1 MTTLI
6 NSTFVKSTE
15 DHFAGIFS
23 SPVWNYSMFLVY
35 ILGLLNC
42 VSLSFISWF
51 ERSGQAGPFR
61 TLRNRLVSFNVDQ
74 LILRYIIPGFAFNL
88 RAIVGPLPG
97 LVCKCVAFFN
107 VFNGIN
113 LSLITLSI
121 TITKFVFICYF
132 QSIPAMDDNLI
143 SLIIYSNILM
153 NSFVIT
159 SGTFLLQTQSFTLF
173 EVKINFIKMSEVKGV
188 HLEHNYLK
196 NKSGRQC
203 V

>member
-1 MTTLI
+1 
-6 NSTFVKSTE
+6 
-15 DHFAGIFS
+15 
-23 SPVWNYSMFLVY
+23 MFLVY

-97 LVCKCVAFFN
+97 LVCKAVAFFN

-121 TITKFVFICYF
+121 TTTKFVFICYF
-132 QSIPAMDDNLI
+132 QSIPVMDDNLI
-143 SLIIYSNILM
+143 SLIIYSNTLL

-159 SGTFLLQTQSFTLF
+159 SGTFLIQTQSFTLF
-173 EVKINFIKMSEVKGV
+173 EVKIHICFIKMSEVKGV
-188 HLEHNYLK
+188 YLEHNYLK
-196 NKSGRQC
+196 RISQVANVFYHFEFCGVKYQARLW
-203 V
+203 